1 LSRVFGKFIRKD
13 FPVLDKENFYSMKRE
28 NSIKKMYSVQ
38 IDYYKDKMTDYYDT
52 INQGKKNVI
61 PSFQL
66 AERIV
71 EEQQRR
77 GRFNQYGDLIANVG

>member
-1 LSRVFGKFIRKD
+1 MI
-13 FPVLDKENFYSMKRE
+13 RE

-38 IDYYKDKMTDYYDT
+38 IDSYKERMTDYYDT
-52 INQGKKNVI
+52 INQGKRNVI

-71 EEQQRR
+71 EEQQRN

>member
-1 LSRVFGKFIRKD
+1 MNNKRKAI
-13 FPVLDKENFYSMKRE
+13 RE

-38 IDYYKDKMTDYYDT
+38 IDSYKERMTDYYDT
-52 INQGKKNVI
+52 INQGKRNVI

-71 EEQQRR
+71 EEQQRN

>member
-1 LSRVFGKFIRKD
+1 MNNKRK
-13 FPVLDKENFYSMKRE
+13 MIRE

-52 INQGKKNVI
+52 INQGKTNVI

-71 EEQQRR
+71 EEQQRN

>member
-1 LSRVFGKFIRKD
+1 MNKTERQKI
-13 FPVLDKENFYSMKRE
+13 RE
-28 NSIKKMYSVQ
+28 NSIKRMYAVQ
-38 IDYYKDKMTDYYDT
+38 IDSYKERMTDYYDT

-71 EEQQRR
+71 EEQQRN
-77 GRFNQYGDLIANVG
+77 GRFNQYGDLKGVI

>member
-1 LSRVFGKFIRKD
+1 MNNKRKAI
-13 FPVLDKENFYSMKRE
+13 RE
-28 NSIKKMYSVQ
+28 NSIRKMYSVQ
-38 IDYYKDKMTDYYDT
+38 IDSYKERMTDYFDT
-52 INQGKKNVI
+52 INQGKRNVI

-71 EEQQRR
+71 EEQQRN

>member
-1 LSRVFGKFIRKD
+1 MNNKRK
-13 FPVLDKENFYSMKRE
+13 MIRE

-38 IDYYKDKMTDYYDT
+38 MDSYIERMTDYYDT
-52 INQGKKNVI
+52 INQGKRNVI

-71 EEQQRR
+71 EEQQRN

>member
-1 LSRVFGKFIRKD
+1 MNNKRK
-13 FPVLDKENFYSMKRE
+13 MIRE

-52 INQGKKNVI
+52 INQGKRNVI

-71 EEQQRR
+71 EEQQRN

>member
-1 LSRVFGKFIRKD
+1 MNNKRKAI
-13 FPVLDKENFYSMKRE
+13 RE
-28 NSIKKMYSVQ
+28 NSIRKMYSVQ
-38 IDYYKDKMTDYYDT
+38 IDYYKERMTDYYDT
-52 INQGKKNVI
+52 INQGKRNVI

-71 EEQQRR
+71 EEQQRN

>member
-1 LSRVFGKFIRKD
+1 MNNKRK
-13 FPVLDKENFYSMKRE
+13 MIRE

-38 IDYYKDKMTDYYDT
+38 IDSYKERMTDYYDT
-52 INQGKKNVI
+52 INQGKRNVI

-66 AERIV
+66 ADRLV
-71 EEQQRR
+71 EEQQRN

>member
-1 LSRVFGKFIRKD
+1 MNNKRK
-13 FPVLDKENFYSMKRE
+13 MIRE

-38 IDYYKDKMTDYYDT
+38 IDSYKERMTDYYDT
-52 INQGKKNVI
+52 INQGKRNVI

-71 EEQQRR
+71 EEQQRN

>member
-1 LSRVFGKFIRKD
+1 MNNKRKAI
-13 FPVLDKENFYSMKRE
+13 RE
-28 NSIKKMYSVQ
+28 NSIRKMYSVQ
-38 IDYYKDKMTDYYDT
+38 IDSYKERMTDYYDT
-52 INQGKKNVI
+52 INQGKRNVI

-71 EEQQRR
+71 EEQQRN